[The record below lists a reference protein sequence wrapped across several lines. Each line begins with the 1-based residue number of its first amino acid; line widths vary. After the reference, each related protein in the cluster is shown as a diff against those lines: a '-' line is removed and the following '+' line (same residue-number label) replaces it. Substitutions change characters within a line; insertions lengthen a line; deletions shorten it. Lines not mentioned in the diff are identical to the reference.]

1 MSDPIAIEQK
11 PLIAPQLL
19 IDLLDTNFNII
30 QRQTKGLTHAD
41 SLLQLPFRGNCLNWV
56 MGHIVERRDKMLTL
70 LSEPT
75 LWTPEQIARY
85 ERNSSPVLNGDDAL
99 TFEKI
104 LADYATAQTR
114 ITDKLKQMSMDDL
127 TVIGVQVIQGMP
139 PQSIGEWLQFFVW
152 HETYHTGQ
160 TEILRQLTGIND
172 KVI

>member
-1 MSDPIAIEQK
+1 MSEPTAVETK
-11 PLIAPQLL
+11 PLIASQLL

-70 LSEPT
+70 VNEST
-75 LWTPEQIARY
+75 LWTPEQVARY
-85 ERNSSPVLNGDDAL
+85 ERNSAPVLNGDDAL
-99 TFEKI
+99 PFEKI
-104 LADYATAQTR
+104 LADFATGQDRLTG
-114 ITDKLKQMSMDDL
+114 KLKQMNIDDL
-127 TVIGVQVIQGMP
+127 TMTGKQVIQGMP

-152 HETYHTGQ
+152 HETYHVGQ
-160 TEILRQLTGIND
+160 TEILRQLTGVND